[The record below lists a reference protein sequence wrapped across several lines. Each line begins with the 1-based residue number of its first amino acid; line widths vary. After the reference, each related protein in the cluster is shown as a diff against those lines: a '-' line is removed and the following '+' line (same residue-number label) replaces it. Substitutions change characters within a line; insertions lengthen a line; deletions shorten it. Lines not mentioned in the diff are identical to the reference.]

1 MAIRIGIVGISGF
14 GGAEMMRL
22 FAGHP
27 TFELVYAAGE
37 GSAGSRLI
45 DHFPGA
51 PQNYA
56 EMVIEKWNPQSLPAM
71 DLLFVSMPTGA
82 SAKALADI
90 PQDLRVI
97 DIGGDHRYADG
108 WVYGLSDVWPERIAD
123 QNRVANPGCFPAA
136 VLNSLA
142 PLLVNKLIAPENI
155 VIDAKTGIS
164 GAGRGSVGQNFGFAM
179 TNENLQPYGLLT
191 HTCLKWQQPLNSL
204 GMGAATGLVFTHI
217 WFP

>member
-1 MAIRIGIVGISGF
+1 
-14 GGAEMMRL
+14 
-22 FAGHP
+22 
-27 TFELVYAAGE
+27 
-37 GSAGSRLI
+37 
-45 DHFPGA
+45 
-51 PQNYA
+51 
-56 EMVIEKWNPQSLPAM
+56 M

-164 GAGRGSVGQNFGFAM
+164 GAGRG
-179 TNENLQPYGLLT
+179 
-191 HTCLKWQQPLNSL
+191 
-204 GMGAATGLVFTHI
+204 
-217 WFP
+217 